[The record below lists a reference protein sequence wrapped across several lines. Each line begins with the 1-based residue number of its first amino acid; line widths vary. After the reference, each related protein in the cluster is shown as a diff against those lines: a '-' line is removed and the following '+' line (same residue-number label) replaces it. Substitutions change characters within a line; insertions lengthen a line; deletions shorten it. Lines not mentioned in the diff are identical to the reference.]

1 MTTITEFQ
9 NIHIDQQNI
18 VIVPALGTLSSVFDC
33 GGTQLCGF
41 YAPYEI
47 RGSNVTF
54 ISKNRPEALNSFVYD
69 GGATPVLVNYPVPLM
84 GAGENAYIPVSLTI
98 FAGIR
103 YVQLVMSD
111 PVTINTRIELAV
123 RPT

>member
-1 MTTITEFQ
+1 MTKITEFQ
-9 NIHIDQQNI
+9 NIHIDQQNS
-18 VIVPALGTLSSVFDC
+18 VFVPASGNLSTVFDC

-54 ISKNRPEALNSFVYD
+54 IAKNRPELLDSFVYD
-69 GGATPVLVNYPVPLM
+69 GSATPTLVNYPIPLI
-84 GAGENAYIPVSLTI
+84 GAGQNAYIPVSLTI

-103 YVQLVMSD
+103 YIQLVIADAVSID
-111 PVTINTRIELAV
+111 TYIELAV